1 MLLSD
6 GQATAEPFYDQ
17 FVADYGQHPEWSGIP
32 VFVILYGEANRGEME
47 QLAQLT
53 GGKVFDAQNGD
64 LAETFKEI
72 RGYQ

>member
-1 MLLSD
+1 M
-6 GQATAEPFYDQ
+6 
-17 FVADYGQHPEWSGIP
+17 
-32 VFVILYGEANRGEME
+32 ILYGEANRGEME